1 MPDNKTRLSEIIA
14 PPFYPVHAAIRS
26 HTYTHY
32 WLRGGRG
39 STKSSFV
46 SLEII
51 NLILRNPGVN
61 AMVLRKVGATVG
73 TSVWAQM
80 LWAVET
86 MGLGEQFT
94 ARSSPYSL
102 TYKPTG
108 QKILF
113 RGLDD
118 KLKLK
123 SIKLPRGYFGII
135 WYEELDQFAGDDEL
149 RSVNQSL
156 MRGGDKYWAFYTYN
170 PPKSRD
176 SWVNVSVMEER
187 PDRLTHGST
196 YLGVPPA
203 WLGEQF
209 IREAEFLRDTRPMQ
223 YAHEY
228 LGEATGT
235 GGAVFDNA
243 IDTPLSDDDIAALG
257 GAYEGIDFGFAV
269 DPLCW
274 LRMSYRPARRELFIY
289 DEIYEPRLTLRAF
302 DEQLRAKKWPREII
316 TADSE
321 DPRSIAE
328 LRGMGHA
335 MRETKKG
342 PDSVRHG
349 IKWLQDLAAI
359 HIDRRRCPN
368 TWREFSLY
376 EYEQNRD
383 GQFISAYP
391 DKNNH
396 AIDATRYAM
405 ESVIRAR
412 KIQT

>member
-1 MPDNKTRLSEIIA
+1 MPDTQTRMSQIIA
-14 PPFYPVHAAIRS
+14 APFYPVHAAVRS
-26 HTYTHY
+26 HAYTHY
-32 WLRGGRG
+32 WLPGGRG
-39 STKSSFV
+39 STKSSFA

-51 NLILRNPGVN
+51 SLVLRNPMVN
-61 AMVLRKVGATVG
+61 AMVMRKVGATIG

-80 LWAVET
+80 LWAIET
-86 MGLGEQFT
+86 MGLSEQFT

-118 KLKLK
+118 RLKLK
-123 SIKLPRGYFGII
+123 SIKLPRGYFGVI
-135 WYEELDQFAGDDEL
+135 WYEELDQFSGEEEL

-156 MRGGDKYWAFYTYN
+156 MRGGDLYWAFYTYN

-176 SWVNVSVMEER
+176 SWVNVAVMEDR
-187 PDRLTHGST
+187 PGRMVHAST
-196 YLGVPPA
+196 YLGVPRE

-209 IREAEFLRDTRPMQ
+209 LLEAELLRETKPMQ

-235 GGAVFDNA
+235 GGAVFDNVV
-243 IDTPLSDDDIAALG
+243 DTPLSDDDIFALG
-257 GAYEGIDFGFAV
+257 YHYQGIDFGFAV

-274 LRMSYRPARRELFIY
+274 LAMSYRPARRELFIY
-289 DEIYEPRLTLRAF
+289 DEIYVPRLSLSAF
-302 DEQLRAKKWPREII
+302 SEMLCAKPWGRQIM

-321 DPRSIAE
+321 DPRSIAD
-328 LRGMGHA
+328 LRGMGWPI
-335 MRETKKG
+335 REAKKG

-349 IKWLQDLAAI
+349 IKWLQDLNAI

-368 TWREFSLY
+368 TWKEFTLY

-383 GQFISAYP
+383 GQFISAFP

-396 AIDATRYAM
+396 TIDTARYAM
-405 ESVIRAR
+405 ENVIRAK